1 MPDDDAGQPGKASDI
16 GNILAD
22 PNLRFPEHPRLTED
36 LLVYA
41 MPDGLGVQIRG
52 VVEPLVVRG
61 RQASEAILFLSSIS
75 ARGLSLPEI
84 LKAAPSTIPES
95 SILRALLVLHS
106 RGLIVDAFPDQR
118 LGNETASPTPAEAK
132 AALFWSRHLG
142 ISGSC
147 ASSAAVA
154 KSFASSAIMLL
165 GNGLFCAVLLET
177 LVRSGFFNIMVLNWR
192 NCAIVRDAFYAL
204 DGSLRRGEHVQIDS
218 LAELRNFESDRF
230 QPSLFVTALRVASD
244 DVFEEVN
251 RVCLRNRWPCL
262 RGAETPEQFEIGPLV
277 QPYESACLT
286 CMRLRRR
293 GVTEFPIEETLF
305 QDHFEQNASKLLVL
319 DGGALNGEAAAVALV
334 PAGMLAMECIRVA
347 SAVSP
352 PALVNSQ
359 ISFRPLD
366 GEIVRNR
373 ILRVPHCP
381 DCQVS

>member
-1 MPDDDAGQPGKASDI
+1 MPDDDAGQPSKTSDI
-16 GNILAD
+16 RNILAD
-22 PNLRFPEHPRLTED
+22 PNLRFPERPSLAED

-41 MPDGLGVQIRG
+41 MPDGLGVQVRG
-52 VVEPLVVRG
+52 VVEPVVVRG
-61 RQASEAILFLSSIS
+61 KQASEAILFLSSIS
-75 ARGLSLPEI
+75 TRGLSLPEI

-95 SILRALLVLHS
+95 SILRAFLILHS
-106 RGLIVDAFPDQR
+106 RGLIVDAFLDRGP
-118 LGNETASPTPAEAK
+118 GNETAALTPVEAK

-154 KSFASSAIMLL
+154 KSLASYAVILF
-165 GNGLFCAVLLET
+165 GNGLFCALLLET
-177 LVRSGFFNIMVLNWR
+177 LVRSGFSNIVVLNWR
-192 NCAIVRDAFYAL
+192 SCAIVREAFSAL
-204 DGSLRRGEHVQIDS
+204 NGALHHSSHVQIES
-218 LAELRNFESDRF
+218 LAELRNFESDLLH
-230 QPSLFVTALRVASD
+230 PSLFVTALRITSD

-262 RGAETPEQFEIGPLV
+262 RGSETPEHFEIGPLV
-277 QPYESACLT
+277 QPYETACLT

-293 GVTEFPIEETLF
+293 GVMEFPIEEKLF
-305 QDHFEQNASKLLVL
+305 QDHFKQNAKEFLVL

-334 PAGMLAMECIRVA
+334 PVGMLAMECIRVA
-347 SAVSP
+347 SAISP
-352 PALVNSQ
+352 PTLVNSQ

-381 DCQVS
+381 DCQGS